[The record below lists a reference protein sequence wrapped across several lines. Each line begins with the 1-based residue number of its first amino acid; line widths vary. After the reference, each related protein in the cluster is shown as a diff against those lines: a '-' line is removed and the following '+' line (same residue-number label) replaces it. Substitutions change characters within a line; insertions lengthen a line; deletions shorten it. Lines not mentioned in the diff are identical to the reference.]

1 MTKSKFINLLKNNRT
16 ARGVAFQLLFGILI
30 GIFLLIIVEDILYL
44 TLGIVSQ
51 SSNSMFHNN
60 LSFDEYW
67 DEQGKLF
74 SFFDISKEEFK
85 SFPFS
90 NGFTNKDGF
99 IAHKNSKRIKE
110 GDIIVF
116 ESNDRFLVHRVI
128 YIWKDST
135 LSTKGDGNFGFLKE
149 EINISSDQVVSE
161 VIFRIPYFSYLV
173 WKFKPETNL
182 S

>member
-74 SFFDISKEEFK
+74 SFFGIS
-85 SFPFS
+85 
-90 NGFTNKDGF
+90 
-99 IAHKNSKRIKE
+99 
-110 GDIIVF
+110 
-116 ESNDRFLVHRVI
+116 
-128 YIWKDST
+128 
-135 LSTKGDGNFGFLKE
+135 KE

-182 S
+182 